1 MAAHARSQHNGFRH
15 IEIYGIAMSSIEE
28 KFLETFG
35 EEPDL
40 VAAAPGRVNLIGEH
54 IDYSEGFVLPFAIKD
69 RTMVAARKRDDST
82 VRVASAQR
90 RNKIVTVDIA
100 DVKPGLKGEWE
111 RYALGVL
118 WSMGVTPGV
127 DLMIDGHV
135 PLGAGLSSSAAL
147 ECSVATAM
155 NHLFDMG
162 FNLEE
167 LARLTQKAENQY
179 VGVPC
184 GIMDQSVS
192 LMATNGFALLLDC
205 RDLSTRNIPFDV
217 ASHGLELLIIDTQ
230 AHHALTDGGYAERRA
245 SCESVAAKLHVKSM
259 RELTITQL
267 DSSRDLLSETE
278 YIRARHAITEMKRV
292 LDCVEALSSGD
303 FVKVGQ
309 LLNQS
314 HLSLR
319 DDYNV
324 SCPELNAAVEA
335 SLVAGALGSRM
346 VGGGFGG
353 SAIALIQAS
362 KTSETIGVVEKAF
375 ADKKFKAPRFFTSLP
390 SQGAELLSRR

>member
-1 MAAHARSQHNGFRH
+1 
-15 IEIYGIAMSSIEE
+15 MSSIEE

-35 EEPDL
+35 AEPDL

-69 RTMVAARKRDDST
+69 RTLAAARKRDDSI
-82 VRVASAQR
+82 VRIASVQR
-90 RNKIVTVDIA
+90 RNKIVTVDIK

-118 WSMGVTPGV
+118 WSMGVTSGV

-147 ECSVATAM
+147 ECSVETAV

-162 FNLEE
+162 FSLEE
-167 LARLTQKAENQY
+167 LARLTQRAENQY

-245 SCESVAAKLHVKSM
+245 SCESVAAKLSIKSM
-259 RELTITQL
+259 RELTMEQL
-267 DSSRDLLSETE
+267 DSSRHLITETE
-278 YIRARHAITEMKRV
+278 YIRARHAVTEMKRV
-292 LDCVEALSSGD
+292 LDCVEALSIGD

-309 LLNQS
+309 LINAS
-314 HLSLR
+314 HVSLR
-319 DDYNV
+319 DDYTV
-324 SCPELNAAVEA
+324 SCPELDTAVDA
-335 SLVAGALGSRM
+335 SLAAGAMGSRM

-362 KTSETIGVVEKAF
+362 KTTQTIRAVEKAF
-375 ADKKFKAPRFFTSLP
+375 ADKKFKTPRFFTSLP
-390 SQGAELLSRR
+390 SQGAELISRG

>member
-1 MAAHARSQHNGFRH
+1 MSQ
-15 IEIYGIAMSSIEE
+15 IEK

-35 EEPDL
+35 AEPDL

-54 IDYSEGFVLPFAIKD
+54 IDYSDGFVLPFAIKD
-69 RTMVAARKRDDST
+69 RTLVAVRKRNDST
-82 VRVASAQR
+82 VRIASAQR
-90 RNKIVTVDIA
+90 RNKIVTVDINQ
-100 DVKPGLKGEWE
+100 VKPGLKGEWE

-118 WSMGVTPGV
+118 WALGVNEGV
-127 DLMIDGHV
+127 DLLIDGQV

-155 NHLFDMG
+155 NHLFDLG

-192 LMATNGFALLLDC
+192 LMATQGSALLLDC
-205 RDLSTRNIPFDV
+205 RDLTTKNIPFDV
-217 ASHGLELLIIDTQ
+217 ASSGLELLIIDTQ

-245 SCESVAAKLHVKSM
+245 SCESVVAKLGITSL
-259 RELTITQL
+259 RELSMEQL
-267 DSSRDLLSETE
+267 QNSRGLLDETE
-278 YIRARHAITEMKRV
+278 FIRARHAVTEMKRV
-292 LDCVEALSSGD
+292 LECVDALSKSE
-303 FVKVGQ
+303 FEKVGE
-309 LLNQS
+309 LINQS
-314 HLSLR
+314 HASLR
-319 DDYNV
+319 DDYTV
-324 SCPELNAAVEA
+324 SCPELDTAVDAAL
-335 SLVAGALGSRM
+335 SAGALGSRM

-362 KTSETIGVVEKAF
+362 KSAETIKVIEKAF
-375 ADKKFKAPRFFTSLP
+375 SSKGFKAPRFFTSLP

>member
-1 MAAHARSQHNGFRH
+1 
-15 IEIYGIAMSSIEE
+15 MSSIEE

-40 VAAAPGRVNLIGEH
+40 IAAAPGRVNLIGEH

-69 RTMVAARKRDDST
+69 RTLVAARKRDDLI
-82 VRVASAQR
+82 VRIASVQR
-90 RNKIVTVDIA
+90 RNKIITVDINE
-100 DVKPGLKGEWE
+100 VKPGLKGEWE

-118 WSMGVTPGV
+118 WSMGVKSGV
-127 DLMIDGHV
+127 DLLIDGHV

-147 ECSVATAM
+147 ECAVATAM

-192 LMATNGFALLLDC
+192 LMASRGFALLLDC

-245 SCESVAAKLHVKSM
+245 SCESVAAKLSVKSM
-259 RELTITQL
+259 RELTLAQL
-267 DSSRDLLSETE
+267 DSARANLSETE

-292 LDCVEALSSGD
+292 LDCVDALGSGD

-309 LLNQS
+309 LINDS
-314 HLSLR
+314 HRSLR
-319 DDYNV
+319 DDYTV
-324 SCPELNAAVEA
+324 SCPELNTAVEA
-335 SLVAGALGSRM
+335 SLAAGALGSRM

-353 SAIALIQAS
+353 SAIALIEAS
-362 KTSETIGVVEKAF
+362 KTSQTIKAVERAF

-390 SQGAELLSRR
+390 SQGAELLSRA

>member
-1 MAAHARSQHNGFRH
+1 MG
-15 IEIYGIAMSSIEE
+15 SIEE
-28 KFLETFG
+28 KFLETFSA
-35 EEPDL
+35 EPDL

-54 IDYSEGFVLPFAIKD
+54 IDYSEGFVLPFAIND
-69 RTMVAARKRDDST
+69 RTMVAARKRDDLI
-82 VRVASAQR
+82 VRIASAQR
-90 RNKIVTVDIA
+90 QSKIITVEINE
-100 DVKPGLKGEWE
+100 VKPGLKGEWE

-118 WSMGVTPGV
+118 WSMGIKSGV

-147 ECSVATAM
+147 ECAVATAM

-179 VGVPC
+179 VEVPC

-192 LMATNGFALLLDC
+192 LMASRGFALLIDC

-245 SCESVAAKLHVKSM
+245 SCESVAAKLSVKSM
-259 RELTITQL
+259 RELTLAQL
-267 DSSRDLLSETE
+267 DSARANLSETE

-292 LDCVEALSSGD
+292 LDCVDALGSGD

-309 LLNQS
+309 LINES
-314 HLSLR
+314 HRSLR
-319 DDYNV
+319 DDYTV
-324 SCPELNAAVEA
+324 SCPELDTTVEA
-335 SLVAGALGSRM
+335 SLAAGALGSRM

-353 SAIALIQAS
+353 SAIALIEAS
-362 KTSETIGVVEKAF
+362 KTSQTIGAIERAF
-375 ADKKFKAPRFFTSLP
+375 ADNKFKAPRFFTSLP
-390 SQGAELLSRR
+390 SQGAELLSRA

>member
-1 MAAHARSQHNGFRH
+1 MSQ
-15 IEIYGIAMSSIEE
+15 IEK

-54 IDYSEGFVLPFAIKD
+54 IDYSDGFVLPFAIKD
-69 RTMVAARKRDDST
+69 RTLVAARKRGDST
-82 VRVASAQR
+82 VRIASAQR
-90 RNKIVTVDIA
+90 RNKIVTVDISK
-100 DVKPGLKGEWE
+100 VKPGLKGEWE

-118 WSMGVTPGV
+118 WALGVKEGV
-127 DLMIDGHV
+127 DVLIDGHV

-155 NHLFDMG
+155 NHLFDLG

-192 LMATNGFALLLDC
+192 LMATQGSALLLDC
-205 RDLSTRNIPFDV
+205 RDLSTKNIPFDV
-217 ASHGLELLIIDTQ
+217 ASSGLELLIIDTQ
-230 AHHALTDGGYAERRA
+230 AHHALTDGGYAQRRA
-245 SCESVAAKLHVKSM
+245 SCESVVANLGIKSL
-259 RELTITQL
+259 RELTMGQL
-267 DSSRDLLSETE
+267 ENSRDLLTETE
-278 YIRARHAITEMKRV
+278 FVRARHAVTEMKRV
-292 LDCVEALSSGD
+292 LDCVQALSDSN
-303 FVKVGQ
+303 FARVGE
-309 LLNQS
+309 LINQS
-314 HLSLR
+314 HISLR
-319 DDYNV
+319 DDYTV
-324 SCPELNAAVEA
+324 SCPELDTAVDAALA
-335 SLVAGALGSRM
+335 AGALGARM

-362 KTSETIGVVEKAF
+362 KTTETIKTIEKAF
-375 ADKKFKAPRFFTSLP
+375 SNKSFKPPRFFTSLP
-390 SQGAELLSRR
+390 SQGAELISRR

>member
-1 MAAHARSQHNGFRH
+1 
-15 IEIYGIAMSSIEE
+15 MSAIDE
-28 KFLETFG
+28 KFLKTFG

-54 IDYSEGFVLPFAIKD
+54 IDYSEGFVLPFAIRD
-69 RTMVAARKRDDST
+69 RTLAAVRKRDDST
-82 VRVASAQR
+82 VRIASAQR

-111 RYALGVL
+111 RYALGVI
-118 WSMGVTPGV
+118 WSMGVTSGV
-127 DLMIDGHV
+127 DIMIDGHV

-167 LARLTQKAENQY
+167 LARLTQRAENQY

-192 LMATNGFALLLDC
+192 LMATQGFALLLDC

-245 SCESVAAKLHVKSM
+245 SCESVASKLSIKSM
-259 RELTITQL
+259 RELSMAQL
-267 DSSRDLLSETE
+267 DAARDQITNTE
-278 YIRARHAITEMKRV
+278 YIRARHAVSEMKRV
-292 LDCVEALSSGD
+292 LDCVDALSIGD
-303 FVKVGQ
+303 FAKVGE
-309 LLNQS
+309 LINQS
-314 HLSLR
+314 HVSLR
-319 DDYNV
+319 DDYTV
-324 SCPELNAAVEA
+324 SCPELDTAVEA
-335 SLVAGALGSRM
+335 SLAAGAMGSRM

-353 SAIALIQAS
+353 SAIALIEAS
-362 KTSETIGVVEKAF
+362 KTTQTIRAVENAF
-375 ADKKFKAPRFFTSLP
+375 AEKKFKAPRFFTSLP
-390 SQGAELLSRR
+390 SQGAEILSRH

>member
-1 MAAHARSQHNGFRH
+1 MSQ
-15 IEIYGIAMSSIEE
+15 IEK

-35 EEPDL
+35 AEPDL

-54 IDYSEGFVLPFAIKD
+54 IDYSDGFVLPFAIKD
-69 RTMVAARKRDDST
+69 RTLVAARKRGDST
-82 VRVASAQR
+82 VRIASAQR
-90 RNKIVTVDIA
+90 RNKIVTVDISK
-100 DVKPGLKGEWE
+100 VKPGLKGEWE

-118 WSMGVTPGV
+118 WALGVKEGV
-127 DLMIDGHV
+127 DLLIDGHV

-155 NHLFDMG
+155 NHLFDLG

-192 LMATNGFALLLDC
+192 LMATQGSALLLDC
-205 RDLSTRNIPFDV
+205 RDLTTKNIPFDV
-217 ASHGLELLIIDTQ
+217 ASSGLELLIIDTQ

-245 SCESVAAKLHVKSM
+245 SCESVVAKLGISSL
-259 RELTITQL
+259 RELSMEQL
-267 DSSRDLLSETE
+267 ENSRGLLTETE
-278 YIRARHAITEMKRV
+278 FVRARHAVTEMKRV
-292 LDCVEALSSGD
+292 LECVEALSNSD
-303 FVKVGQ
+303 FAKVGQ
-309 LLNQS
+309 LINQS
-314 HLSLR
+314 HTSLR
-319 DDYNV
+319 DDYTV
-324 SCPELNAAVEA
+324 SCPELDTAVEA
-335 SLVAGALGSRM
+335 ALAAGALGSRM

-362 KTSETIGVVEKAF
+362 KTTETIKSVEKAF
-375 ADKKFKAPRFFTSLP
+375 SSKGFKAPRFFTSLP

>member
-1 MAAHARSQHNGFRH
+1 MRQ
-15 IEIYGIAMSSIEE
+15 IEK

-54 IDYSEGFVLPFAIKD
+54 IDYSDGFVLPFAIKD
-69 RTMVAARKRDDST
+69 RTLVAARKRNDST
-82 VRVASAQR
+82 VRIASAQR
-90 RNKIVTVDIA
+90 RNKIVTVDINQ
-100 DVKPGLKGEWE
+100 VKPGLKGEWE

-118 WSMGVTPGV
+118 WAMGIKEGV
-127 DLMIDGHV
+127 DLLIDGNV

-155 NHLFDMG
+155 NHLFDLG

-192 LMATNGFALLLDC
+192 LMATQGSALLLDC
-205 RDLSTRNIPFDV
+205 RDLSTKNISFDV
-217 ASHGLELLIIDTQ
+217 ASNGLELLIIDTQ

-245 SCESVAAKLHVKSM
+245 SCESVVVKLGITSL
-259 RELTITQL
+259 RELSMEQL
-267 DSSRDLLSETE
+267 ENSRALLTETE
-278 YIRARHAITEMKRV
+278 FVRARHAVTEMKRV
-292 LDCVEALSSGD
+292 LECVDALSNSD
-303 FVKVGQ
+303 FEKVGH
-309 LLNQS
+309 LINQS
-314 HLSLR
+314 HTSLR
-319 DDYNV
+319 DDYTV
-324 SCPELNAAVEA
+324 SCPELDTAVEA
-335 SLVAGALGSRM
+335 ALSAGALGSRM

-362 KTSETIGVVEKAF
+362 KTKETIKLIEKAF
-375 ADKKFKAPRFFTSLP
+375 SNKGFKAPRFFASLP

>member
-1 MAAHARSQHNGFRH
+1 
-15 IEIYGIAMSSIEE
+15 MSSIEE

-35 EEPDL
+35 EQPDL

-69 RTMVAARKRDDST
+69 RTLVAARKRDDSI

-90 RNKIVTVDIA
+90 RNKIITVDINE
-100 DVKPGLKGEWE
+100 VKPGLKGEWE

-118 WSMGVTPGV
+118 WSMGVKSGV
-127 DLMIDGHV
+127 DLLIDGHV

-162 FNLEE
+162 FSLEE

-245 SCESVAAKLHVKSM
+245 SCESVAAKLGVKSM
-259 RELTITQL
+259 RELTIEQL
-267 DSSRDLLSETE
+267 DSSRDKLSESE
-278 YIRARHAITEMKRV
+278 YIRARHAVTEMKRV
-292 LDCVEALSSGD
+292 LDCVEALASED
-303 FVKVGQ
+303 FTQVGQ

-314 HLSLR
+314 HNSLR
-319 DDYNV
+319 DDYTV
-324 SCPELNAAVEA
+324 SCPELDTAVEA
-335 SLVAGALGSRM
+335 SLAAGALGARM

-353 SAIALIQAS
+353 SAIALIQVS
-362 KTSETIGVVEKAF
+362 KTSQTISAVEKAF

-390 SQGAELLSRR
+390 SQGAELLSRG

>member
-1 MAAHARSQHNGFRH
+1 MSQ
-15 IEIYGIAMSSIEE
+15 IEK

-35 EEPDL
+35 VEPDL

-54 IDYSEGFVLPFAIKD
+54 IDYSDGFVLPFAIKD
-69 RTMVAARKRDDST
+69 RTLVAARKRNDST
-82 VRVASAQR
+82 VRIASAQR
-90 RNKIVTVDIA
+90 RNKIVTVDINK
-100 DVKPGLKGEWE
+100 VKPGLKGEWE

-118 WSMGVTPGV
+118 WALGVKDGV
-127 DLMIDGHV
+127 DLLIDGHV

-155 NHLFDMG
+155 NHLFDLG

-192 LMATNGFALLLDC
+192 LMATQGSALLLDC
-205 RDLSTRNIPFDV
+205 RDLSTKNIPFDV
-217 ASHGLELLIIDTQ
+217 ASSGLELLIIDTQ

-245 SCESVAAKLHVKSM
+245 SCESVVGKLGIRSL
-259 RELTITQL
+259 RELTMEQL
-267 DSSRDLLSETE
+267 ENSRGSLTETE
-278 YIRARHAITEMKRV
+278 FVRARHAVTEMKRV
-292 LDCVEALSSGD
+292 LDCVQALSDSN
-303 FVKVGQ
+303 FAKVGE
-309 LLNQS
+309 LINQS
-314 HLSLR
+314 HASLR
-319 DDYNV
+319 DDYTV
-324 SCPELNAAVEA
+324 SCPELDTAVDAALA
-335 SLVAGALGSRM
+335 AGALGSRM

-362 KTSETIGVVEKAF
+362 KTTETIKAIEKGF
-375 ADKKFKAPRFFTSLP
+375 SSKGFKAPRFFTSLP
-390 SQGAELLSRR
+390 SQGAELISRR

>member
-1 MAAHARSQHNGFRH
+1 MSQ
-15 IEIYGIAMSSIEE
+15 IEK

-54 IDYSEGFVLPFAIKD
+54 IDYSDGFVLPFAIKD
-69 RTMVAARKRDDST
+69 RTLVAARKRNDST
-82 VRVASAQR
+82 VRIASAQR
-90 RNKIVTVDIA
+90 RNKIVTVDINQ
-100 DVKPGLKGEWE
+100 VKPGLKGEWE

-118 WSMGVTPGV
+118 WAMGIKEGV
-127 DLMIDGHV
+127 DLLIDGNV

-155 NHLFDMG
+155 NHLFDLG

-192 LMATNGFALLLDC
+192 LMATQGSALLLDC
-205 RDLSTRNIPFDV
+205 RDLNTKNIPFDV
-217 ASHGLELLIIDTQ
+217 ASNGLELLIIDTQ

-245 SCESVAAKLHVKSM
+245 SCESVVVKLEINSL
-259 RELTITQL
+259 RELSMEQL
-267 DSSRDLLSETE
+267 ENRRALLTETE
-278 YIRARHAITEMKRV
+278 FVRARHAVTEMKRV
-292 LDCVEALSSGD
+292 LECVDALSNSD
-303 FVKVGQ
+303 FEKVGH
-309 LLNQS
+309 LINQS
-314 HLSLR
+314 HTSLR
-319 DDYNV
+319 DDYTV
-324 SCPELNAAVEA
+324 SCPELDTAVEA
-335 SLVAGALGSRM
+335 ALSAGALGSRM

-362 KTSETIGVVEKAF
+362 KTKETIKLIEKAF
-375 ADKKFKAPRFFTSLP
+375 SNKGFKAPRFFASLP

>member
-1 MAAHARSQHNGFRH
+1 MSQ
-15 IEIYGIAMSSIEE
+15 IEK

-54 IDYSEGFVLPFAIKD
+54 IDYSDGFVLPFAIKD
-69 RTMVAARKRDDST
+69 RTLVAARKRNDST
-82 VRVASAQR
+82 VRIASAQR
-90 RNKIVTVDIA
+90 RNKIVTVDINQM
-100 DVKPGLKGEWE
+100 KPGLKGEWE

-118 WSMGVTPGV
+118 WAMGIKQGV
-127 DLMIDGHV
+127 DLLIDGNV

-155 NHLFDMG
+155 NHLFDLG

-192 LMATNGFALLLDC
+192 LMATQGSALLLDC
-205 RDLSTRNIPFDV
+205 RDLSTKNIPFDV
-217 ASHGLELLIIDTQ
+217 ASKGLELLIIDTQ

-245 SCESVAAKLHVKSM
+245 SCESVVVKLGIKSL
-259 RELTITQL
+259 RELSL
-267 DSSRDLLSETE
+267 EHLENSRALLTETE
-278 YIRARHAITEMKRV
+278 FVRARHAVTEMKRV
-292 LDCVEALSSGD
+292 LECVDALSNSD
-303 FVKVGQ
+303 FEKVGH
-309 LLNQS
+309 LINQS
-314 HLSLR
+314 HASLR
-319 DDYNV
+319 DDYTV
-324 SCPELNAAVEA
+324 SCPELDTAVEA
-335 SLVAGALGSRM
+335 ALSAGALGSRM

-362 KTSETIGVVEKAF
+362 KTIETIKMIEKAF
-375 ADKKFKAPRFFTSLP
+375 SIKRFKAPRFFTSLP

>member
-1 MAAHARSQHNGFRH
+1 MNQ
-15 IEIYGIAMSSIEE
+15 IEK

-54 IDYSEGFVLPFAIKD
+54 IDYSDGFVLPFAIKD
-69 RTMVAARKRDDST
+69 RTLVAARKRDDST
-82 VRVASAQR
+82 VRIASAQR
-90 RNKIVTVDIA
+90 RNKIVTVDIKQ
-100 DVKPGLKGEWE
+100 VKPGLKGEWE

-118 WSMGVTPGV
+118 WALGVKDGV
-127 DLMIDGHV
+127 DLLIDGHV

-155 NHLFDMG
+155 NHLFDLG

-192 LMATNGFALLLDC
+192 LMATQGSALLLDC
-205 RDLSTRNIPFDV
+205 RDLSTKNIPFDV
-217 ASHGLELLIIDTQ
+217 ASSGLELLIIDTQ

-245 SCESVAAKLHVKSM
+245 SCESVVAKLGIKSL
-259 RELTITQL
+259 RELSMEQL
-267 DSSRDLLSETE
+267 EKSRGSLTETE
-278 YIRARHAITEMKRV
+278 FVRARHAVTEMKRV
-292 LDCVEALSSGD
+292 LDCVQALSDSN
-303 FVKVGQ
+303 FAKVGE
-309 LLNQS
+309 LINQS
-314 HLSLR
+314 HVSLR
-319 DDYNV
+319 DDYTV
-324 SCPELNAAVEA
+324 SCPELDAAVDA
-335 SLVAGALGSRM
+335 AISAGALGSRM

-362 KTSETIGVVEKAF
+362 KTTETIRAIETAF
-375 ADKKFKAPRFFTSLP
+375 SSKGFKAPRFFTSLP

>member
-1 MAAHARSQHNGFRH
+1 MSQ
-15 IEIYGIAMSSIEE
+15 IEK

-35 EEPDL
+35 AEPDL

-54 IDYSEGFVLPFAIKD
+54 IDYSDGFVLPFAIKD
-69 RTMVAARKRDDST
+69 RTLVAARKRGDST
-82 VRVASAQR
+82 VRIASAQR
-90 RNKIVTVDIA
+90 RNKIVTVDISK
-100 DVKPGLKGEWE
+100 VKPGLKGEWE

-118 WSMGVTPGV
+118 WALGVKEGV
-127 DLMIDGHV
+127 DLLIDGHV

-155 NHLFDMG
+155 NHLFDLG

-192 LMATNGFALLLDC
+192 LMATQGSALLLDC
-205 RDLSTRNIPFDV
+205 RDLTTKNIPFDV
-217 ASHGLELLIIDTQ
+217 ASSGLELLIIDTQ

-245 SCESVAAKLHVKSM
+245 SCESVVAKLGISSLRKLSM
-259 RELTITQL
+259 EQLENSRGLLT
-267 DSSRDLLSETE
+267 ETE
-278 YIRARHAITEMKRV
+278 FVRARHAVTEMKRV
-292 LDCVEALSSGD
+292 LECVEALSNSD
-303 FVKVGQ
+303 FAKVGQ
-309 LLNQS
+309 LINQS
-314 HLSLR
+314 HASLR
-319 DDYNV
+319 DDYTV
-324 SCPELNAAVEA
+324 SCPELDTAVEA
-335 SLVAGALGSRM
+335 ALAAGALGSRM

-362 KTSETIGVVEKAF
+362 KTTETIKAVEKAF
-375 ADKKFKAPRFFTSLP
+375 SSKGFKAPRFFTSLP

>member
-1 MAAHARSQHNGFRH
+1 MSQ
-15 IEIYGIAMSSIEE
+15 IEK

-35 EEPDL
+35 AEPDL

-54 IDYSEGFVLPFAIKD
+54 IDYSDGFVLPFAIKD
-69 RTMVAARKRDDST
+69 RTLVAARKRGDST
-82 VRVASAQR
+82 VRIASAQR
-90 RNKIVTVDIA
+90 RNKIVTVDISK
-100 DVKPGLKGEWE
+100 VKPGLKGEWE

-118 WSMGVTPGV
+118 WALGVKEGI
-127 DLMIDGHV
+127 DLLIDGHV

-155 NHLFDMG
+155 NHLFDLG

-192 LMATNGFALLLDC
+192 LMATQGSALLLDC
-205 RDLSTRNIPFDV
+205 RDLTTKNIPFDV
-217 ASHGLELLIIDTQ
+217 ASSGLELLIIDTQ

-245 SCESVAAKLHVKSM
+245 SCESVVAKLGITSL
-259 RELTITQL
+259 RELSMEQL
-267 DSSRDLLSETE
+267 ENSRGLLTETE
-278 YIRARHAITEMKRV
+278 FVRARHAVTEMKRV
-292 LDCVEALSSGD
+292 LECVEALSNSD
-303 FVKVGQ
+303 FAKVGQ
-309 LLNQS
+309 LINQS
-314 HLSLR
+314 HASLR
-319 DDYNV
+319 DDYTV
-324 SCPELNAAVEA
+324 SCPELDTAVEA
-335 SLVAGALGSRM
+335 ALAAGALGSRM

-362 KTSETIGVVEKAF
+362 KTTETIKAVEKAF
-375 ADKKFKAPRFFTSLP
+375 SSKGFKAPRFFTSLP

>member
-1 MAAHARSQHNGFRH
+1 MSQ
-15 IEIYGIAMSSIEE
+15 IEK

-35 EEPDL
+35 VEPDL

-54 IDYSEGFVLPFAIKD
+54 IDYSDGFVLPFAIKD
-69 RTMVAARKRDDST
+69 RTLVAARKRNDST
-82 VRVASAQR
+82 VRIASAQR
-90 RNKIVTVDIA
+90 RNKIVTVDISK
-100 DVKPGLKGEWE
+100 VKPGLKGEWE

-118 WSMGVTPGV
+118 WALGVKDGV
-127 DLMIDGHV
+127 DLLIDGHV

-155 NHLFDMG
+155 NHLFDLG

-192 LMATNGFALLLDC
+192 LMATQGSALLLDC
-205 RDLSTRNIPFDV
+205 RDLSTKNIPFDV
-217 ASHGLELLIIDTQ
+217 ASSGLELLIIDTQ

-245 SCESVAAKLHVKSM
+245 SCESVVAKLGIRSL
-259 RELTITQL
+259 RELTMEQL
-267 DSSRDLLSETE
+267 ENSRGSLTETE
-278 YIRARHAITEMKRV
+278 FVRARHAVTEMKRV
-292 LDCVEALSSGD
+292 LDCVQALSDSN
-303 FVKVGQ
+303 FAKVGE
-309 LLNQS
+309 LINQS
-314 HLSLR
+314 HASLR
-319 DDYNV
+319 DDYTV
-324 SCPELNAAVEA
+324 SCPELDTAVDAALA
-335 SLVAGALGSRM
+335 AGALGSRM

-353 SAIALIQAS
+353 SAIALIQAN
-362 KTSETIGVVEKAF
+362 KTTETIKAIEKGF
-375 ADKKFKAPRFFTSLP
+375 SSKGFKAPRFFTSLP